1 MLLVTI
7 STAKMNIGQF
17 QEAIYLYGGEDLINK

>member
-1 MLLVTI
+1 MLLVT

-17 QEAIYLYGGEDLINK
+17 QEAIYLYRGEDLINK

>member
-1 MLLVTI
+1 MLLVR

-17 QEAIYLYGGEDLINK
+17 QEAIYLYGGEDLNK